1 MVGIYDNNHCNSK
14 LVGLIAEELPII
26 MIDMGHLETISTKKE
41 KY

>member
-1 MVGIYDNNHCNSK
+1 MIGIYDNNHRNSK
-14 LVGLIAEELPII
+14 LVGLIAEELTI